1 MKEVGVGTRVIN
13 FIIDTLLIALISY
26 GLFKWHQFYV
36 HYWGFY
42 PYQYYIFFYATLF
55 IYYLLFELIFT
66 RTPGKFISM
75 TRVRNTHGKRPAW
88 YQILLR
94 SLLRLTIIDPF
105 FIPFFN
111 RTLHDQ
117 LSGTRVVEK

>member
-13 FIIDTLLIALISY
+13 FIADTLLIALISY

-36 HYWGFY
+36 YYYGFY
-42 PYQYYIFFYATLF
+42 PYQYYLFFYVTLF

-66 RTPGKFISM
+66 RTPGKWLSL
-75 TRVRNTHGKRPAW
+75 TRVRSINGKRPSW

-117 LSGTRVVEK
+117 LSKTRVVEK